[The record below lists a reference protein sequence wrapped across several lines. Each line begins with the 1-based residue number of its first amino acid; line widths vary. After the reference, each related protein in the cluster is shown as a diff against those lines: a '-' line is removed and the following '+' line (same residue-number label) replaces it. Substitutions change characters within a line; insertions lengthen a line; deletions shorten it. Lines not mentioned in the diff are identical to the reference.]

1 MINAATAAAGE
12 GKVTDVLTKAASGVL
27 TITINRPEKKNSITA
42 SMYAT
47 LAQLLRD
54 AAGDTRVRTVVL
66 SGSEKVFSAGN
77 DLGDFV
83 KNPPDTQDAP
93 VWQFVRALNTF
104 PKPVVAAVCGAAVGI
119 GTTMLLHC
127 DLVFAGDNAMFS
139 LPFVNLGLSPEAAS
153 SYLLPRLTG
162 YQRAARALLTGDA
175 FGADTALQMGLVNQV
190 LPVEKTFAFA
200 QQEATKLAAK
210 PLSSLVETKR
220 LMKAAESAAT
230 DVRINE
236 EAAVFG
242 KMVTSGAAQEAIA
255 AFIEKRR
262 PDFSR
267 F

>member
-1 MINAATAAAGE
+1 VI
-12 GKVTDVLTKAASGVL
+12 DVLTSAASGVL

-42 SMYAT
+42 SMYET
-47 LAQLLRD
+47 LAQVLHD
-54 AAGDTRVRTVVL
+54 AANDNQIRTVVMG
-66 SGSEKVFSAGN
+66 GSEKVFCAGN

-83 KNPPDTQDAP
+83 KNPPDTQHAP
-93 VWQFVRALNTF
+93 VWQFVRALSTF

-153 SYLLPRLTG
+153 SLLLPKLTG

-175 FGADTALQMGLVNQV
+175 FGADAALQMGLVNQV
-190 LPVEKTFAFA
+190 LPVGETLAFA
-200 QQEATKLAAK
+200 QQEAAKLAAK
-210 PLSSLVETKR
+210 PLSSLVEIKR
-220 LMKAAESAAT
+220 LMKAGDRAAT

-236 EAAVFG
+236 EAVVFG
-242 KMVTSGAAQEAIA
+242 KMVTAGAALEAIA
-255 AFIEKRR
+255 AFTEKRK